1 MILVE
6 LNLRGWKHNP
16 TTSTTGYEVV
26 DDTETLK
33 HMVETY
39 KNPHQPVVSRAWTVG
54 SEISLDLTALTVP
67 NQHDKV

>member
-16 TTSTTGYEVV
+16 TTSTVDYTVV
-26 DDTETLK
+26 DDIETLK

-39 KNPHQPVVSRAWTVG
+39 KNPQQPVVSRA
-54 SEISLDLTALTVP
+54 
-67 NQHDKV
+67 